1 MVSFLAVICFI
12 LTGAL
17 VFVIYHALRWARVI
31 FLLEDDLTEAI
42 EIHERTAETLEI
54 IQKTP
59 MFFDSPELQV
69 AVKEALDNV
78 KVCQIATQK
87 LINSFTQR
95 SKQKYIRI
103 TDKTQEDEANE

>member
-1 MVSFLAVICFI
+1 MVLFLALLCLL

-17 VFVIYHALRWARVI
+17 VFVIYYALRWARII
-31 FLLEDDLTEAI
+31 FILEDDLGDAI
-42 EIHERTAETLEI
+42 EIHERTIETLET

-78 KVCQIATQK
+78 KICQIATQK
-87 LINSFTQR
+87 LIHSFTQR

-103 TDKTQEDEANE
+103 VDKPQEDEASE

>member
-1 MVSFLAVICFI
+1 MA

-17 VFVIYHALRWARVI
+17 VFVIYHALRWAKVI
-31 FLLEDDLTEAI
+31 FLLEDDLGEAI
-42 EIHERTAETLEI
+42 EIHERTVETLEAI
-54 IQKTP
+54 IKTP
-59 MFFDSPELQV
+59 MFFDSPELQS
-69 AVKEALDNV
+69 AVRESLENV

-103 TDKTQEDEANE
+103 TDKSQEDEAN